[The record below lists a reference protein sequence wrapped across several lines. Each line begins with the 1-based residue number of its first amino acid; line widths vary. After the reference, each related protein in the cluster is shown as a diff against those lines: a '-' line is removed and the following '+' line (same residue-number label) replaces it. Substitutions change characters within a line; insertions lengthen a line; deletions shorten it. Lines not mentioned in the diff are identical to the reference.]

1 MWNMSAIKFFLAV
14 ISLTTVIAVE
24 LPKNWEVCSRSL
36 PEEEFSKCLDK
47 AARDAVVSLAGGEN
61 FSVPTIFPVEPL
73 LVDNVKIGG
82 SQGSVSL
89 KQEYKNIKLYG
100 LTKDLEIHNHHLELD
115 NGCLLTSD
123 SFNPQV
129 DFVADYKLDGKVL
142 LLPVRG
148 SGKSNITMCKYICLY
163 YSLIPYIN
171 FKFNMLFLI
180 ITEICVYIRQL
191 LLFEYLDGLKSH
203 NELACEK
210 YKKNGETYLKIK
222 KYSVTFRPD
231 KVKLN
236 FDNLFN
242 GDKVIGTQLNTFMN
256 ENADLLFKELQGP
269 YEETFSQVFTKL
281 SNEVFSR
288 VPMNKIF
295 PPK

>member
-1 MWNMSAIKFFLAV
+1 MWNMSTIKFFLVV
-14 ISLTTVIAVE
+14 ISLTTVIAAE

-47 AARDAVVSLAGGEN
+47 AARDAVVSLAGGLKS
-61 FSVPTIFPVEPL
+61 FKIFPVEPL
-73 LVDNVKIGG
+73 LVDSVKIGG
-82 SQGSVSL
+82 SQGSVNL

-129 DFVADYKLDGKVL
+129 DFVADYRLDGKVL
-142 LLPVRG
+142 LLPVKG
-148 SGKSNITMCKYICLY
+148 SGKSNVTMY
-163 YSLIPYIN
+163 
-171 FKFNMLFLI
+171 
-180 ITEICVYIRQL
+180 
-191 LLFEYLDGLKSH
+191 GLKSH

-210 YKKNGETYLKIK
+210 YEKNGETYLKIK
-222 KYSVTFRPD
+222 KYSVTFSPD

-236 FDNLFN
+236 FDNLFD

-288 VPMNKIF
+288 VPMDKIF

>member
-1 MWNMSAIKFFLAV
+1 MSMIKFFFVV
-14 ISLTTVIAVE
+14 ISLTTVIAVD
-24 LPKNWEVCSRSL
+24 LPRNWKVCSRSL
-36 PEEEFSKCLDK
+36 PEEEFSKCLDE
-47 AARDAVVSLAGGEN
+47 AARNAVVSLARGLKS
-61 FSVPTIFPVEPL
+61 FKILPLEPL
-73 LVDNVKIGG
+73 LVNSVKIGG

-89 KQEYKNIKLYG
+89 RQEYRNIKLYG
-100 LTKDLEIHNHHLELD
+100 LTKNLELYNHHLELD

-123 SFNPQV
+123 SYNPQV

-148 SGKSNITMCKYICLY
+148 SGKSNITMY
-163 YSLIPYIN
+163 
-171 FKFNMLFLI
+171 
-180 ITEICVYIRQL
+180 
-191 LLFEYLDGLKSH
+191 GLKSH

-210 YKKNGETYLKIK
+210 YEKNGETYLKIK
-222 KYSVTFRPD
+222 KYSVTFDPE

-236 FDNLFN
+236 FDNLFD
-242 GDKVIGTQLNTFMN
+242 GDKAIATQLNTFMN
-256 ENADLLFKELQGP
+256 ENADLLFKELQAP

-295 PPK
+295 PPN